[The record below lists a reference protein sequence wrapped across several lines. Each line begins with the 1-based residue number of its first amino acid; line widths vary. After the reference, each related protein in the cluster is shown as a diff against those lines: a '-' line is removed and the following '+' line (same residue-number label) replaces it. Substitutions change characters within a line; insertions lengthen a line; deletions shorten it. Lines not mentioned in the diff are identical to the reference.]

1 MEQKIAII
9 AAMQEEME
17 EIKKIMDNLEEKTI
31 QGLTIQEGE
40 INGSKAILVQS
51 GVGKVNAART
61 TQILVDHY
69 SLKSVI
75 NVGSAGG
82 LREDLNIGDIVIGD
96 NLVQHDFDITA
107 FGHPKGHITELGI
120 NFKSNQ
126 ELVKKAEK
134 AIQAILQQEEK
145 LKIVKGTIASGDIFC
160 TSVEMKHK
168 IHSKFQAS
176 CVEMEGAAIAQVCTL
191 DQIPFIII
199 RSISDVPNG
208 NNNIEFDEYLKYA
221 STRCAQFIKKMIS

>member
-1 MEQKIAII
+1 MEPKIAII

-17 EIKKIMDNLEEKTI
+17 EIKKIMDNREEKTI
-31 QGLTIQEGE
+31 QGLVIQEGE
-40 INGSKAILVQS
+40 INGLKSILVQS

-82 LREDLNIGDIVIGD
+82 VQEDLKVGDIVIGD
-96 NLVQHDFDITA
+96 NLIQHDFDITA
-107 FGHPKGHITELGI
+107 FGHPKGYIAELGI
-120 NFKSNQ
+120 NFKSDQ

-134 AIQAILQQEEK
+134 AIQSTLQQEENI
-145 LKIVKGTIASGDIFC
+145 KIVKGTIASGDIFC

-168 IHSKFQAS
+168 IHSKFQAI

-208 NNNIEFDEYLKYA
+208 SNQIEFDVYLKQA
-221 STRCAQFIKKMIS
+221 SKRCAQFIKQMLS